1 MYASD
6 GDALT
11 ITEDTAGKARFRN
24 FVKISEG
31 KYRLMTDEE
40 YAVKL
45 RAETHIDE
53 LSQVSKRGK
62 KIVPDSKNHSFAKD
76 GFNYRTAYFLDND
89 GQYYRVT
96 MSVGIN
102 GEINTVYNVGKIKEA
117 IFPFS
122 GSKAEGGNTT
132 SIDTTIS
139 QNDKNVNT
147 DYMRNNEK
155 YSSDIDSRRC
165 R

>member
-62 KIVPDSKNHSFAKD
+62 KIVPDSKIIPLRKTVLITEPRIFLTM
-76 GFNYRTAYFLDND
+76 TA
-89 GQYYRVT
+89 
-96 MSVGIN
+96 
-102 GEINTVYNVGKIKEA
+102 
-117 IFPFS
+117 
-122 GSKAEGGNTT
+122 
-132 SIDTTIS
+132 SIT
-139 QNDKNVNT
+139 
-147 DYMRNNEK
+147 E
-155 YSSDIDSRRC
+155 
-165 R
+165 